1 MATDRADGRRVHLV
15 RYGALVLIVI
25 GVSLLH
31 YGTATE
37 QRYLHEI
44 YQRLYYI
51 PILLAAYWYGPVP
64 GILLATV
71 AGSMYAYHIHH
82 DWAHFPE
89 YSFNQYAE
97 ILLYLTIALVIG
109 TIASKDRGHRRALER
124 TSLELAVAHDEL
136 RRSFEHLRRADR
148 LASLGQLSAGLAH
161 EIRNP
166 LGSIRGAAE
175 LLEDR
180 ARPKTSGGS

>member
-1 MATDRADGRRVHLV
+1 LV